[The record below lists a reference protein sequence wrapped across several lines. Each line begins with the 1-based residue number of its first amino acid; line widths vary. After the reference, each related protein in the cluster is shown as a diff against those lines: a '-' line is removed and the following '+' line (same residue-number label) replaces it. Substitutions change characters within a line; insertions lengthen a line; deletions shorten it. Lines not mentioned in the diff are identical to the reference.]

1 MRKVIHFYNLEGS
14 GEVWVKFLYRVSSAA
29 GEISPDFAVRR
40 LYEWINKVEYYTKGS
55 YVFRRIERET
65 LFVTRNQIVLTK
77 EDILRFRQV
86 YRLCKEKNIQLR
98 LAILQCFAPEQYK
111 ELQEKEDS
119 LV

>member
-1 MRKVIHFYNLEGS
+1 M
-14 GEVWVKFLYRVSSAA
+14 GEVLYRVSSAA

-40 LYEWINKVEYYTKGS
+40 LYEWFNKVEYYTKGT

-86 YRLCKEKNIQLR
+86 YRLCKEENLQLH

-119 LV
+119 LI